1 VGDTPHLV
9 STLSPSAPLQVPVS
23 TAGLVV
29 ASVPAGHVYVRHLSP
44 PDGVLDDG
52 PRVHRLD
59 DPDPDDWTRA
69 AAGRWW
75 PPAML
80 EPQWVR
86 THARARGVD
95 VFHLH
100 FGFDSRTPAELAAWV
115 EAVHAAG
122 AALVFTV
129 HDLRN
134 PHHPDRAQHD
144 AQLDVLVP
152 AADALVTLTPGAAAE
167 ISRRWGREA
176 TVVPHPHVVEL
187 ADLERAA
194 QARARRRVGQFR
206 VGVHVKSV
214 RANSDPLTVLPV
226 LAEVLGELPGA
237 VLQVDA
243 HRDTGLDEQLAGLA
257 RHRHVDLRVHD
268 WFADASFHSYL
279 HSLDVSVLPYRFGT
293 HSGWLEA
300 CRDVGTT
307 VVAPTCGYYA
317 EQGPVLDFRLDE
329 QGFDPESLARAVVTA
344 YDERPRWGAT
354 AAERR
359 AQRVE
364 VAAAHDRVYAAAI
377 SAVQGR

>member
-1 VGDTPHLV
+1 M
-9 STLSPSAPLQVPVS
+9 STLSPSAPLRAPVP
-23 TAGLVV
+23 TPDPGLGLVV

-44 PDGVLDDG
+44 LGGAAPGAHSVT
-52 PRVHRLD
+52 RLA
-59 DPDPDDWTRA
+59 DPDPDDWAQA
-69 AAGRWW
+69 AQGRWW

-80 EPQWVR
+80 EPAWVR

-95 VFHLH
+95 VVHLH
-100 FGFDSRTPAELAAWV
+100 FGFDSRTPAQLASWV
-115 EAVHAAG
+115 DEVHAAG

-134 PHHPDRAQHD
+134 PHHPDRARHD

-167 ISRRWGREA
+167 IRRRWGRA
-176 TVVPHPHVVEL
+176 ASVVPHPHVVPL
-187 ADLERAA
+187 ADIERAA
-194 QARARRRVGQFR
+194 QARARRRTGQFR

-226 LAEVLGELPGA
+226 LAEVLAELPGA
-237 VLQVDA
+237 VLQIDA
-243 HRDTGLDEQLAGLA
+243 HRDSGLDEQLAGLA
-257 RHRHVDLRVHD
+257 RLRHVDLRVHD
-268 WFADASFHSYL
+268 WFDDDAFHSYL

-329 QGFDPESLARAVVTA
+329 AGFDPESLARALVTA
-344 YDERPRWGAT
+344 YDERPRWGAS

-359 AQRVE
+359 VQRAE
-364 VAAAHDRVYAAAI
+364 VAAAHDRVYAAALD
-377 SAVQGR
+377 AARAAR